1 MGPVAMRGLSFG
13 LAKSKQLGF
22 GKSNPNEEATSET
35 RENGLCIDKRG
46 SRREGDVNME
56 NGAIPDSCVA
66 PRERAQN

>member
-35 RENGLCIDKRG
+35 REKGFCINETGQPQRGGGEYGKR
-46 SRREGDVNME
+46 RD
-56 NGAIPDSCVA
+56 
-66 PRERAQN
+66 PR